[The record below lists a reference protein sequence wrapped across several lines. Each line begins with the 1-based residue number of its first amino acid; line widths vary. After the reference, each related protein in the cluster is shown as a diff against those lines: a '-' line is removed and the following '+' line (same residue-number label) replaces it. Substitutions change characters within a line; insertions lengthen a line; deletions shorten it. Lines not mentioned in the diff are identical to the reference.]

1 MVVAKTLQIRD
12 KAVDKLCA
20 FGVLFC
26 KSQIAEP
33 NKKAA
38 KHKAR
43 RLFRTQRKSGCFA
56 VNRHG
61 HVHHHVGVQCH

>member
-43 RLFRTQRKSGCFA
+43 RLFRA
-56 VNRHG
+56 P
-61 HVHHHVGVQCH
+61 